1 MYNSL
6 YMNMKQDDKMSN
18 LIVGLLLEL
27 KEVVYSKK
35 ETKLIIEN

>member
-1 MYNSL
+1 
-6 YMNMKQDDKMSN
+6 MKQDDQMSN